1 MLRIAI
7 DGSVDGQFGAA
18 GVGIVLVKNGQQ
30 TQLRQPLV
38 GQMDNH
44 EAEFRALLHLLTV
57 LEDDDLQNE
66 MIICQT
72 DSKIVYDAVHK
83 RHHKREP
90 YQSLLKEILKHL
102 DHFSLF
108 TLNWVPDRE
117 NKGADNLARQAM
129 HEAKAKM

>member
-18 GVGIVLVKNGQQ
+18 GVGIVIINNGQQ
-30 TQLRQPLV
+30 SQIKHVLQ

-44 EAEFRALLHLLTV
+44 EAEFRALIHLLTV
-57 LEDDDLQNE
+57 LEEESLENE

-90 YQSLLKEILKHL
+90 YKSLLLEILKHL
-102 DHFSLF
+102 DNFSMF

-117 NKGADNLARQAM
+117 NRGADNLARQAM
-129 HEAKAKM
+129 HEAKHK